1 MHIAMQKFRMRA
13 DILKEVDLIS
23 KIVLH
28 KLISSWPTGGTYSTC
43 QGENYSLRTLGQSVK
58 L

>member
-13 DILKEVDLIS
+13 DILKEVHLIS

-28 KLISSWPTGGTYSTC
+28 KLTSSWPVGGTYSTC
-43 QGENYSLRTLGQSVK
+43 QGKNYLLRTLGQLVR